1 MKRIEGQ
8 FADQTELAKQ
18 ALAFLTCAQR
28 PLSTRQLREAL
39 AVEIGKPELDPD
51 NYPDIEDVLAS
62 CVGLVTVDDNSGII
76 RLVHYTT
83 QEYLKRTL
91 DQWFPDAQ
99 AMITNVCTS
108 YLSLDRYGNPN
119 NPGPFANHVWYD
131 YSAAHWG
138 HHARLAP
145 SSLQRVVGFLTRQ
158 TNVMRCY
165 IYTYTGRRRLATDE
179 FRSIYDH
186 QDFYTTGIHIAILHS
201 LEDIT
206 VTLIQQGSDLD
217 SRNEFGRTPLTWAA
231 SKGNK
236 RLTDKL
242 VAYNSPID
250 ARIDEN
256 NRFAGCTALHVAAI
270 LGHTSIVELLLERGA
285 AVNSKDVDDATPLY
299 NAVKHRRTEIVKILI
314 EAGADRTC
322 TSKRLWRPLLTEA
335 IHWTPKL
342 EIVQLLL
349 DAGVDVNERQDK
361 ILRTALF
368 YAVQYDKG
376 ERIIRMLLEAGAD
389 PNIASR
395 SGRTPLILGIMRYHQ
410 DESIALAKLLLDAG
424 ADIDIQDRYGYTAY
438 QWTRKYHLSK
448 TGQYLLERGANPELG
463 SQRRPGSAVASGD

>member
-8 FADQTELAKQ
+8 LADQTELAKQ

-28 PLSTRQLREAL
+28 PLTTQQLREAL
-39 AVEIGKPELDPD
+39 GVEIGKPELDPD

-62 CVGLVTVDDNSGII
+62 CVGLVIVDGHSGII

-91 DQWFPDAQ
+91 DRWFPDAQ

-108 YLSLDRYGNPN
+108 YLSLDRYANPN
-119 NPGPFANHVWYD
+119 NLSPSASHAWYD
-131 YSAAHWG
+131 YSARHWG
-138 HHARLAP
+138 HHARLAS
-145 SSLQRVVGFLTRQ
+145 SSLQQVLSFLTRQ
-158 TNVMRCY
+158 TNVIRCY
-165 IYTYTGRRRLATDE
+165 LIVEPGP
-179 FRSIYDH
+179 RSLGTNMYLYEYDIN
-186 QDFYTTGIHIAILHS
+186 DFYTTAIHVAIYYS
-201 LEDIT
+201 LEDAT
-206 VTLIQQGSDLD
+206 LALIQQGFDLD
-217 SRNEFGRTPLTWAA
+217 SRNECGQTPLTWAV
-231 SKGNK
+231 SRGDM
-236 RLTDKL
+236 RLTDTL

-256 NRFAGCTALHVAAI
+256 KRFAGCTALHVAAI
-270 LGHTSIVELLLERGA
+270 LGHTSIVKLLVERGA
-285 AVNSKDVDDATPLY
+285 AVNSKNVDDITPLY
-299 NAVKHRRTEIVKILI
+299 DAVKHRRTEIVKILL
-314 EAGADRTC
+314 EAGADLTC
-322 TSKRLWRPLLTEA
+322 TSKRLPRPLLIQA
-335 IHWTPKL
+335 IQESPNL
-342 EIVQLLL
+342 EIFQLLL

-376 ERIIRMLLEAGAD
+376 ERIVRMLLEAGAD

-424 ADIDIQDRYGYTAY
+424 ADIDIQDRNEYTAY

-448 TGQYLLERGANPELG
+448 TGQYLLERRANPELG
-463 SQRRPGSAVASGD
+463 SQHRPDSAVASGD